1 MMIAFDNGTSTWPN
15 TMTMTK
21 RFICEQNIA
30 HFTKLLGETT
40 DGTLLR
46 TLQALLASARRELAM
61 LESAISGA
69 HASPFPLHRQ
79 PSAGA
84 PAILQQ
90 FQDEFDHSPHPYML
104 LDPGPGLLIVDI
116 NAAYAAATLID
127 RAEVV
132 GKSLFEVFPDN
143 PDDPMADGVNNLYA
157 SLKIVARTS
166 QPHAMA
172 VQRYDIRDGD
182 GHFVERH
189 WQPIN
194 TPIHDDQG
202 HLVFLLHH
210 VEDVTDQAMR

>member
-1 MMIAFDNGTSTWPN
+1 
-15 TMTMTK
+15 MTMTK

-30 HFTKLLGETT
+30 HFIKLLGETT
-40 DGTLLR
+40 DGPLLR

-69 HASPFPLHRQ
+69 HTSPFHQHRQ
-79 PSAGA
+79 PSTGA
-84 PAILQQ
+84 SAIRQQ
-90 FQDEFDHSPHPYML
+90 FQGEFDHSPHPYML

-132 GKSLFEVFPDN
+132 GKSLFEIFPDN

-157 SLKIVARTS
+157 SLKIVTRTS

-172 VQRYDIRDGD
+172 VQRYDIRDQSGN
-182 GHFVERH
+182 FVERH

-194 TPIHDDQG
+194 TPIHDDEG

-210 VEDVTDQAMR
+210 VEDVTEQIIRDAPAARTA